1 MGYRAYGYGVFTLKG
16 ESKIKNIVD
25 ALDAFD
31 DYDYDIRLNPTD
43 EKGFVLEYNTSY
55 SFNYHEE
62 DVRSI
67 LDAIKDFV
75 AEGSRL
81 TLTGEDD
88 DHWAFTLLGGEWVE
102 ESGRIVYG
110 ISPDVEARLNGGH
123 LIADKEMAKFLL
135 DVLDFAG
142 SKYEYDVERVDDD
155 EKEVYANKAGLCSKL
170 WYKIYA
176 EYLKASK

>member
-16 ESKIKNIVD
+16 ESKIENIVD
-25 ALDAFD
+25 ALDGFD
-31 DYDYDIRLNPTD
+31 DDINFYSIDNKRFFL
-43 EKGFVLEYNTSY
+43 KYNQDY
-55 SFNYHEE
+55 SFNYYEE
-62 DVRSI
+62 DVREM
-67 LDAIKDFV
+67 LDAITDFV
-75 AEGSRL
+75 AEGSRIEFA
-81 TLTGEDD
+81 GEDD
-88 DHWAFTLLGGEWVE
+88 EHWAFTLLGGEWVE
-102 ESGRIVYG
+102 ENGRIVYG

-142 SKYEYDVERVDDD
+142 SKYEYDVEWVDDD